1 MKIDGKIFLVI
12 VGDETESWNA
22 SDTVEL
28 LDTTCPDQ
36 GWQMGMTYNSIFKM
50 VYLKL
55 YIIYFF
61 WNFLES
67 KLPLS
72 VNGSTMIPSPTEK
85 GVLMIG
91 GSFKVM
97 TNQILNIHLI
107 F

>member
-12 VGDETESWNA
+12 AGDETESSDA

-55 YIIYFF
+55 YI
-61 WNFLES
+61 
-67 KLPLS
+67 
-72 VNGSTMIPSPTEK
+72 M
-85 GVLMIG
+85 
-91 GSFKVM
+91 
-97 TNQILNIHLI
+97 
-107 F
+107 